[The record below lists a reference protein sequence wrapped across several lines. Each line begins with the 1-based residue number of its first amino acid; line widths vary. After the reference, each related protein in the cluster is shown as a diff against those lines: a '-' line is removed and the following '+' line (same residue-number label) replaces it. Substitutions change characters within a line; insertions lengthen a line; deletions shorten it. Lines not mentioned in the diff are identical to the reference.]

1 MPQQVT
7 TPTQP
12 QIEAVYSCKSP
23 RVHCV
28 CVCRLSSFGAT
39 AIPSQPKVHFI
50 LYFHRC
56 FYGVAS
62 FPSPWRGVRALSIPF
77 SFFAFATSVAILPVA
92 ILIVVLIPPF
102 YAHLHV
108 LTHFFSTPSTEPC
121 PFPVSSSF
129 PSVSLSLPNF
139 FCFPPFL
146 APACLAITTSLAR
159 LPLTGASDQNC
170 SASPKAAASPGTSFR
185 QTLDRRLEPETA
197 ETL

>member
-121 PFPVSSSF
+121 PFPVSLLSHPYRSRFQTSF
-129 PSVSLSLPNF
+129 AFL
-139 FCFPPFL
+139 PFL
-146 APACLAITTSLAR
+146 LLHV
-159 LPLTGASDQNC
+159 
-170 SASPKAAASPGTSFR
+170 SPSRHPWLGYH
-185 QTLDRRLEPETA
+185 
-197 ETL
+197 